1 MDTDRNLLFGV
12 LALQADLIDAPQF
25 IEACLLWTTRKN
37 EHLADLLLERGWIE
51 PADRA
56 HVEYLLERKLH
67 KHGGNAHA
75 SLAAI
80 PDDIKHSLAALEDDD
95 IQRSVAGGPLPAE
108 SQPATI
114 DHVPAQAERYCRL
127 RLHATGGIGR
137 VWLAHDSDLG
147 RDIALKELRS
157 EHAEHAT
164 LGARFLQEARITGQL
179 EHPGIIPVY
188 ELVRARDGRQPF
200 YTMRFVKGRTLSA
213 ATRAYH
219 DRRLAGQA
227 DALELPALLNAFVTV
242 CNTVAYAHAR
252 GVIHRDLKGQN
263 VILGDFGEVV
273 VLDWGLA
280 KLVARPE
287 GEAHAPAVVLDEASA
302 DSGYTMQGQALGT
315 PAYMAPEQSAGQLDL
330 IDRRTD
336 VYGLGAI
343 LYEILTGAPPF
354 TGRTT
359 EEVLRKVREEEP
371 APPRHLWPEV
381 PPALEALCL
390 RALAKQ
396 PADRPAAA
404 AELALEVQGWQ
415 EFERR
420 KAEEALRESEA
431 LYHSLVESLPCIV
444 VRKDLEGRFTFGNHR
459 YCELLACPLDQI
471 LGKTDFDFFPPDMA
485 EKYRRDDRNVMETG
499 EVLEVI
505 EEVPGDAGTRYFH
518 VLKTAV
524 RDATGKVTGIQLIAW
539 DVTARKLAEEE
550 LRKSRERFELAVLG
564 SQDGLWDWDV
574 EANQVWYSPQM
585 RSMLGYDEE
594 EFPNR
599 PGETEKRVHPDD
611 HARWRAVLHGH
622 VTGVT
627 DHLEMEY
634 RMLHKD
640 GSYRWV
646 RDRGV
651 ALRRAD
657 GKAYR
662 IAGSRED
669 ITARKRSEEEL
680 THERYLLHTLMD
692 NLPDGIFFMD
702 TASRIIRIN
711 KALAEV
717 VGVGDPAQVVGKT
730 NFDLFSEEV
739 ARRVTEE
746 NLEIIRTGHP
756 LVGKEDQVLVPDGRV
771 LWVSR
776 TKMPFRDRDGN
787 IIGTFGVTRDITQRK
802 QEEMALRQ
810 SEERYR
816 SVIAAMQDGI
826 VLLDADGSIRA
837 CNASAE
843 RILGLSA
850 DQMLGRTP
858 LDPRW
863 GAIRED
869 GSPFPEETR
878 PPVVTLRT
886 GHPCANVIMGVQ
898 RPDGTVTWL
907 SVNSQPLF
915 HPDGTTLAGVVVCFV
930 DVTDHRRTEETL
942 RQTTLEL
949 ARLQQRLEC
958 AGIPGSGVPA

>member
-12 LALQADLIDAPQF
+12 LALQAGLIEAPQF
-25 IEACLLWTTRKN
+25 IEACLLWTTRKK
-37 EHLADLLLERGWIE
+37 EPLADLLLERGWIE
-51 PADRA
+51 PTDRV
-56 HVEYLLERKLH
+56 HVEYLLERKLQ

-80 PDDIKHSLAALEDDD
+80 PDDLKRSLAALDDGD
-95 IQRSVAGGPLPAE
+95 IQRSLAAGPLPGE
-108 SQPATI
+108 SQAATI
-114 DHVPAQAERYCRL
+114 EHVPGQAERYCRL

-147 RDIALKELRS
+147 RDVALKELRP
-157 EHAEHAT
+157 ERAEQAT

-188 ELVRARDGRQPF
+188 ELVRARDGRQPY
-200 YTMRFVKGRTLSA
+200 YTMRFVKGRTLSEA
-213 ATRAYH
+213 ARAYH
-219 DRRLAGQA
+219 DKRLAGQA

-242 CNTVAYAHAR
+242 CNTVAYAHSR

-280 KLVARPE
+280 KLVGRPE
-287 GEAHAPAVVLDEASA
+287 GEAHAPAVVLDEAGA
-302 DSGYTMQGQALGT
+302 DSGYTVQGQALGT
-315 PAYMAPEQSAGQLDL
+315 PAYMAPEQSAGQLDR

-343 LYEILTGAPPF
+343 LYEILTGSPPF
-354 TGRTT
+354 SAAST

-371 APPRHLWPEV
+371 TPPRQLWPEV
-381 PPALEALCL
+381 PPALEAVCL

-396 PADRPAAA
+396 PGDRPAAA

-431 LYHSLVESLPCIV
+431 LYHSLVESLPCNV
-444 VRKDLEGRFTFGNHR
+444 VRKDLEGRFTFSNH
-459 YCELLACPLDQI
+459 CFGELVGHPLDQI
-471 LGKTDFDFFPPDMA
+471 LGKTDFDFFPREMA

-499 EVLEVI
+499 GVLEVI

-518 VLKTAV
+518 VLKTVV
-524 RDATGKVTGIQLIAW
+524 RDAAGKVTGIQLIGW
-539 DVTARKLAEEE
+539 EVTARKLAEEE

-611 HARWRAVLHGH
+611 HARWRAMLHGH

-669 ITARKRSEEEL
+669 VTARKRSEEEL
-680 THERYLLHTLMD
+680 THERYLLRSLMD
-692 NLPDGIFFMD
+692 TVPDRIYFKD
-702 TASRIIRIN
+702 RDSRFIRVN
-711 KALAEV
+711 KNLAENC
-717 VGVGDPAQVVGKT
+717 GLADAADALGKT
-730 NFDLFSEEV
+730 DADFFTQEHAEQ
-739 ARRVTEE
+739 ARADEC
-746 NLEIIRTGHP
+746 EILRTGRP
-756 LVGKEDQVLVPDGRV
+756 IVAKEEQETWFDGRV
-771 LWVSR
+771 TWVST
-776 TKMPFRDRDGN
+776 TKVPLRDLQGR
-787 IIGTFGVTRDITQRK
+787 IIGTFGISRDITERK
-802 QEEMALRQ
+802 LAEESLRQ
-810 SEERYR
+810 SEEHYR
-816 SVIAAMQDGI
+816 SVIAAMQ
-826 VLLDADGSIRA
+826 
-837 CNASAE
+837 
-843 RILGLSA
+843 
-850 DQMLGRTP
+850 
-858 LDPRW
+858 
-863 GAIRED
+863 
-869 GSPFPEETR
+869 
-878 PPVVTLRT
+878 
-886 GHPCANVIMGVQ
+886 
-898 RPDGTVTWL
+898 
-907 SVNSQPLF
+907 
-915 HPDGTTLAGVVVCFV
+915 
-930 DVTDHRRTEETL
+930 ETL

-949 ARLQQRLEC
+949 TRLRQRL
-958 AGIPGSGVPA
+958 AGGAIPGPGTPS